1 LFVQKV
7 QTLFAFKT
15 KQLQHH
21 IILRG
26 TIMIIMPAFQGFTL
40 ALSMIIPIGS
50 QNSMLLSQGI
60 NKNYHLM
67 TAGLFIIY
75 DAILISLGVLG
86 GSLIL
91 SSNDTLFNLLTWGGI
106 AFLLGYGAMSF
117 KTAFARI
124 KANNSNMVN
133 QKSIKV
139 VILTSLIVTFLNP
152 HAYIDTVMVIGS
164 VGGQFTGDAKI
175 YFLIGA
181 ISGSIV
187 WFSSLALGAAKLSVQ
202 LSKPKV
208 KRIIDFSIGLVMWF
222 IAWSLLMTWL
232 AR

>member
-1 LFVQKV
+1 
-7 QTLFAFKT
+7 
-15 KQLQHH
+15 
-21 IILRG
+21 
-26 TIMIIMPAFQGFTL
+26 MIFMPAIQGFTL

-50 QNSMLLSQGI
+50 QNSMLLTQGI
-60 NKNYHLM
+60 NKNHHLM
-67 TAGLFIIY
+67 TAGLFILY

-91 SSNDTLFNLLTWGGI
+91 SSNDLLFTLLTWGGI
-106 AFLLGYGAMSF
+106 AFLLSYGAMSF
-117 KTAFARI
+117 KTAFAGI
-124 KANNSNMVN
+124 KSGDSNVVN
-133 QKSIKV
+133 QKSMKV
-139 VILTSLIVTFLNP
+139 VIITSLIVTFLNP
-152 HAYIDTVMVIGS
+152 HAYIDTVMIIGS

-208 KRIIDFSIGLVMWF
+208 KGVIDFFIGLVMWF
-222 IAWSLLMTWL
+222 ISWSLLMTWL

>member
-1 LFVQKV
+1 
-7 QTLFAFKT
+7 
-15 KQLQHH
+15 
-21 IILRG
+21 
-26 TIMIIMPAFQGFTL
+26 MIITAAIQGFTL

-60 NKNYHLM
+60 NKNHHLM
-67 TAGLFIIY
+67 TAGLFMLY
-75 DAILISLGVLG
+75 DALLISLGVLG

-91 SSNDTLFNLLTWGGI
+91 SSNDTLFTLLTWGGI
-106 AFLLGYGAMSF
+106 AFLLCYGAMSF
-117 KTAFARI
+117 KAAI
-124 KANNSNMVN
+124 SGVKSDVSNVVN
-133 QKSIKV
+133 EKSVKV
-139 VILTSLIVTFLNP
+139 VVLTSIIVTFLNP

-164 VGGQFTGDAKI
+164 VGGQYTGNAKI

-181 ISGSIV
+181 ISASIV
-187 WFSSLALGAAKLSVQ
+187 WFSTLALGASKLSVQ

-208 KRIIDFSIGLVMWF
+208 KASIDFAIGSVMWF